1 MLDMSHKLKAGKA
14 TATFVKYENILFGLP
29 KLMLHLHI
37 LFNSL
42 IQHSYVP
49 HEFLVGVITPLV
61 KDSEG
66 DNSST
71 SNYRPLTLSVVFA
84 SMFEIP
90 VLSKISHLLNTDSL
104 QFGYKAKHSTSHALY
119 VLRSCIDHF
128 TENGSN
134 VFSAFLDCSKG
145 FDKIDHS
152 GIFLKLIGRGVPLCF
167 INLIIF
173 WYSNLESAVKWN
185 GIYSRY
191 FRVTSGVR
199 QGGILSPRI
208 FVLYVDDLL
217 GKLRS
222 SGAGCHVMDI
232 FVGAIMYADD
242 LAL

>member
-1 MLDMSHKLKAGKA
+1 
-14 TATFVKYENILFGLP
+14 
-29 KLMLHLHI
+29 
-37 LFNSL
+37 
-42 IQHSYVP
+42 
-49 HEFLVGVITPLV
+49 
-61 KDSEG
+61 
-66 DNSST
+66 
-71 SNYRPLTLSVVFA
+71 
-84 SMFEIP
+84 MFEIP

-104 QFGYKAKHSTSHALY
+104 QFGYKASHALC

-128 TENGSN
+128 TANGSN

-145 FDKIDHS
+145 FDKIDHR
-152 GIFLKLIGRGVPLCF
+152 GIFLKLIGRGVPLRF
-167 INLIIF
+167 INHIIF
-173 WYSNLESAVKWN
+173 WYSNLASAVKWN

-242 LAL
+242 LALFGFIIGSDASITSKIVRSLLPVWQRVLYILQPCQNQCDAFW